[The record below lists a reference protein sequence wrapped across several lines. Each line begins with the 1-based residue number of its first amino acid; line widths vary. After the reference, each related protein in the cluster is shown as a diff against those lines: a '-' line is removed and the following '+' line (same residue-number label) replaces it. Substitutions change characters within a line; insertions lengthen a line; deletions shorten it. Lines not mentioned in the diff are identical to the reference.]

1 MDAHGDMIHKSLIKF
16 IDITRL
22 TTIDFEPYQSDELA
36 EIVKLCSPNIIFED
50 DALEAVV
57 STIRNNARSAVK
69 RAKEINLY
77 CGAKGRTIF
86 DMACFDDLCDQIG
99 ILPLGISFTEKQIL
113 QALKECGSCTLT
125 GLSAKLGLSK
135 TSVQRDHELY
145 LLNKN
150 LIEIDGKRK
159 ITSHGLEVCKKF

>member
-1 MDAHGDMIHKSLIKF
+1 M
-16 IDITRL
+16 

-36 EIVKLCSPNIIFED
+36 EIMAKLCSPNIIFED
-50 DALEAVV
+50 DALEAVA

-99 ILPLGISFTEKQIL
+99 ILPLGISFTEKQ
-113 QALKECGSCTLT
+113 KSF
-125 GLSAKLGLSK
+125 KLSK
-135 TSVQRDHELY
+135 SAVLVR
-145 LLNKN
+145 
-150 LIEIDGKRK
+150 
-159 ITSHGLEVCKKF
+159 